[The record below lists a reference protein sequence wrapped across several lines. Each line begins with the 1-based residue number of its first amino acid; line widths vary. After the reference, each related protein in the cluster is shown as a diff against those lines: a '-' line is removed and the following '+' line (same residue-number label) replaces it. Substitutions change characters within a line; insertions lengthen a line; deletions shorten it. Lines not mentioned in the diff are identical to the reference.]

1 MFTCILELFKQACH
15 MFTTHAISITFP
27 SATFLFNENSNSF
40 QTYAAFLKHYYGI
53 NLSGPYPMQKVCK

>member
-1 MFTCILELFKQACH
+1 